1 MLKHKLKVLRPFEL
15 LRNSPFVVSIKLD
28 KGNYC
33 EELTNLLSRPNDN
46 FYSLAFNTNNKECP
60 EN

>member
-28 KGNYC
+28 KGSYC

-46 FYSLAFNTNNKECP
+46 LYSLAFNTNNKECL